1 MRTKAVV
8 MFSGGLDSILAAR
21 VLMEQGIEVHLFNL
35 RVDCPPIE
43 ETSATAG
50 SSSEVA
56 RGLTNSQ
63 SVADPEHGRREI
75 RNPQY
80 PNDPPA
86 KGARILGLPLTRLS
100 CPDEFLEMVKHP
112 RYGYGSNMNPC
123 IDCKIQIMKKARE
136 FMEKIGASFVAT
148 GEVLGERP
156 MSQRRDTM
164 MLIEKAAGMK
174 RMIVRPLSAKLLDP
188 TIPEETGVVDRE
200 KLLDIRGRSRKPQME
215 LAAKFGITEYPS
227 PAGGCQLTDPGFA
240 ARLDDLLKDNPNFD
254 CNDFNLLKVGR
265 HFRFFALATEVTE
278 NTEIQQTGIQDH
290 PRFSSVD
297 VSSVCS
303 VAKNPS
309 PKAVVGRDDADNQKI
324 LAIARTGDILL
335 EVAEFPGPVTLC
347 RGPFTEDLLRK
358 AASLTARYGKA
369 RTQPEVEITGSTIPG
384 PGCVGTEQLSF
395 RVPPREYTDLGATR
409 IGERGQ

>member
-21 VLMEQGIEVHLFNL
+21 VLMEQGIEVHLFTL

-43 ETSATAG
+43 EPSATAG
-50 SSSEVA
+50 SSS
-56 RGLTNSQ
+56 
-63 SVADPEHGRREI
+63 VADVE
-75 RNPQY
+75 
-80 PNDPPA
+80 DAPA

-164 MLIEKAAGMK
+164 MLIEKAAGMR

-188 TIPEETGVVDRE
+188 TIPEETGVVDRK

-265 HFRFFALATEVTE
+265 HFRFFALATEVTPSTSSGQAE

-309 PKAVVGRDDADNQKI
+309 PKVVVGRDDADNQKI
-324 LAIARTGDILL
+324 LALARTGDILL
-335 EVAEFPGPVTLC
+335 EVAEFPGPITLC

-384 PGCVGTEQLSF
+384 PGCVGTEQLTF

>member
-1 MRTKAVV
+1 MEAKAVV
-8 MFSGGLDSILAAR
+8 MFSGGLDSLLAAR
-21 VLMEQGIEVHLFNL
+21 VLMEQGIDVHLFNL

-43 ETSATAG
+43 EKTGTVPLSVSVGTVPVF
-50 SSSEVA
+50 SEDDAPA
-56 RGLTNSQ
+56 R
-63 SVADPEHGRREI
+63 
-75 RNPQY
+75 
-80 PNDPPA
+80 
-86 KGARILGLPLTRLS
+86 GARILGLPLTRLS

-112 RYGYGSNMNPC
+112 RYGYGANMNPC

-136 FMEKIGASFVAT
+136 FMKKIGASFVAT

-156 MSQRRDTM
+156 MSQRHDTM
-164 MLIEKAAGMK
+164 MLIEKAAGMR
-174 RMIVRPLSAKLLDP
+174 RMIVRPLCAKLLDP
-188 TIPEETGVVDRE
+188 TIPEETGLVDRE

-265 HFRFFALATEVTE
+265 HFRFR
-278 NTEIQQTGIQDH
+278 DC
-290 PRFSSVD
+290 PRFARRNEGLSPSDNSASSGVGE
-297 VSSVCS
+297 
-303 VAKNPS
+303 PPGPT
-309 PKAVVGRDDADNQKI
+309 PKIVVGRDDADNQKI

-369 RTQPEVEITGSTIPG
+369 RTQPEVAITVSTMSASLSAG
-384 PGCVGTEQLSF
+384 PTHTTL
-395 RVPPREYTDLGATR
+395 RVPPREYTDVGATR
-409 IGERGQ
+409 IGA